1 MHKKDD
7 YILQNIANHLII
19 NCSFSKNIGLLY
31 GTMGIIIFFYH
42 YARYSK
48 TILAALVLAI
58 TASSCH
64 KDGEQADATS
74 PLKDSPV
81 VAQQVI
87 TLNGDT
93 IIVCDLSLLK
103 DTIDL
108 PLSTFVSDFE
118 LVDLGEDEE
127 ALIKE
132 TSGGGSIAVSPNY
145 IGIYSG
151 TGYKLFDKT
160 GKYITSLSARGQGPN
175 EYAFSIYDSY
185 IDEKNDRAY
194 LLPMN
199 GNKILVYDLKG
210 NAQPYIPLAHETTK
224 GKFYVDDQ
232 KKLLYVANMPFSDTA
247 STFWIQDFEGKL
259 IKEIIAGHLKIVP
272 PDFSNDIN
280 VSMNTEEIDYSV
292 FHWKNTV
299 DTLYH
304 YNEADNRLAPSFT
317 VNFKDNPILHDYI
330 ELPDYYLIRLIE
342 IESDYRYIYGLIDKK
357 TLKGN
362 YIKLKLDMLGNIDAP
377 AWAIFERG
385 LYTANIYAYYLQGQC
400 DRLSDLSSLPS
411 GIAKYIQDLQ
421 QNDCEDL
428 NNIIL
433 IGRLKKNTAES
444 FMMNDKDYQE
454 QPQMNKTVDTIKKEK
469 EEVSLKRTGKKEE
482 TITEEDD
489 PNRIY
494 TGFGVFS
501 HIPLLKGGLD
511 YFRKNNRYNDWD
523 SKNPKE
529 TLIEYVVEK
538 NGKASHVSIKESSGN
553 AELDQEAIRLIKEAE
568 YTVAKLKNG
577 KEARAGGMMINVTF
591 PTK

>member
-1 MHKKDD
+1 MK
-7 YILQNIANHLII
+7 IL
-19 NCSFSKNIGLLY
+19 
-31 GTMGIIIFFYH
+31 
-42 YARYSK
+42 K

-362 YIKLKLDMLGNIDAP
+362 YIKIKLDMLGNIDAP

>member
-1 MHKKDD
+1 MK
-7 YILQNIANHLII
+7 IL
-19 NCSFSKNIGLLY
+19 
-31 GTMGIIIFFYH
+31 
-42 YARYSK
+42 K

-108 PLSTFVSDFE
+108 PLSTFVSVDE

-160 GKYITSLSARGQGPN
+160 GKYITSLSAQGQGPN

>member
-1 MHKKDD
+1 MK
-7 YILQNIANHLII
+7 IL
-19 NCSFSKNIGLLY
+19 
-31 GTMGIIIFFYH
+31 
-42 YARYSK
+42 K

-118 LVDLGEDEE
+118 LVDLEEDEE

-160 GKYITSLSARGQGPN
+160 GKYITSLSAQGQGPN

-210 NAQPYIPLAHETTK
+210 NAQLYIPLAHETTK

>member
-1 MHKKDD
+1 MK
-7 YILQNIANHLII
+7 IL
-19 NCSFSKNIGLLY
+19 
-31 GTMGIIIFFYH
+31 
-42 YARYSK
+42 K

-160 GKYITSLSARGQGPN
+160 GKYITSLSAWGQGPN

-224 GKFYVDDQ
+224 GKFYVDEQ

-247 STFWIQDFEGKL
+247 STFWMQDFEGKL
-259 IKEIIAGHLKIVP
+259 IKEIIAGHLTIVP

-489 PNRIY
+489 SNRIY

>member
-1 MHKKDD
+1 MK
-7 YILQNIANHLII
+7 ILKI
-19 NCSFSKNIGLLY
+19 
-31 GTMGIIIFFYH
+31 
-42 YARYSK
+42 
-48 TILAALVLAI
+48 ILAALVLAI

-160 GKYITSLSARGQGPN
+160 GKYITSLSAQGQGPN

-377 AWAIFERG
+377 AWAIFKRG

>member
-1 MHKKDD
+1 MRT
-7 YILQNIANHLII
+7 L
-19 NCSFSKNIGLLY
+19 
-31 GTMGIIIFFYH
+31 
-42 YARYSK
+42 K

-304 YNEADNRLAPSFT
+304 YNETDNRLAPSFT

>member
-1 MHKKDD
+1 MK
-7 YILQNIANHLII
+7 IL
-19 NCSFSKNIGLLY
+19 
-31 GTMGIIIFFYH
+31 
-42 YARYSK
+42 K

-224 GKFYVDDQ
+224 GKFYVDEQ

-247 STFWIQDFEGKL
+247 STFWMQDFEGKL
-259 IKEIIAGHLKIVP
+259 IKEIIAGHLTIVP

-317 VNFKDNPILHDYI
+317 VNFKDNLILHDYI

>member
-1 MHKKDD
+1 MK
-7 YILQNIANHLII
+7 IL
-19 NCSFSKNIGLLY
+19 
-31 GTMGIIIFFYH
+31 
-42 YARYSK
+42 K
-48 TILAALVLAI
+48 TILAALVLAF

-160 GKYITSLSARGQGPN
+160 GKYITSLSAQGQGPN

>member
-1 MHKKDD
+1 MRT
-7 YILQNIANHLII
+7 L
-19 NCSFSKNIGLLY
+19 
-31 GTMGIIIFFYH
+31 
-42 YARYSK
+42 K

-529 TLIEYVVEK
+529 TFIEYVVEK

>member
-1 MHKKDD
+1 MK
-7 YILQNIANHLII
+7 IL
-19 NCSFSKNIGLLY
+19 
-31 GTMGIIIFFYH
+31 
-42 YARYSK
+42 K

-118 LVDLGEDEE
+118 LVDLGEGEE

-160 GKYITSLSARGQGPN
+160 GKYITSLSAQGQGPN

>member
-1 MHKKDD
+1 MK
-7 YILQNIANHLII
+7 IL
-19 NCSFSKNIGLLY
+19 
-31 GTMGIIIFFYH
+31 
-42 YARYSK
+42 K

-160 GKYITSLSARGQGPN
+160 GKYITSLSAQGQGPN

-411 GIAKYIQDLQ
+411 GIAKYIQ

>member
-1 MHKKDD
+1 MK
-7 YILQNIANHLII
+7 IL
-19 NCSFSKNIGLLY
+19 
-31 GTMGIIIFFYH
+31 
-42 YARYSK
+42 K

-160 GKYITSLSARGQGPN
+160 GKYITSLSAQGQGPN

-362 YIKLKLDMLGNIDAP
+362 YIKLKLDMLRNIDAP

>member
-1 MHKKDD
+1 MK
-7 YILQNIANHLII
+7 IL
-19 NCSFSKNIGLLY
+19 
-31 GTMGIIIFFYH
+31 
-42 YARYSK
+42 K

-160 GKYITSLSARGQGPN
+160 GKYITSLSAQGQGPN

-411 GIAKYIQDLQ
+411 GIANYIQDLQ

>member
-1 MHKKDD
+1 MK
-7 YILQNIANHLII
+7 IL
-19 NCSFSKNIGLLY
+19 
-31 GTMGIIIFFYH
+31 
-42 YARYSK
+42 K

-160 GKYITSLSARGQGPN
+160 GKYITSLSAQGQGPN

-185 IDEKNDRAY
+185 IDEKKDRAY

>member
-1 MHKKDD
+1 MK
-7 YILQNIANHLII
+7 IL
-19 NCSFSKNIGLLY
+19 
-31 GTMGIIIFFYH
+31 
-42 YARYSK
+42 K

-160 GKYITSLSARGQGPN
+160 GKYITSLSAQGQGPN

-304 YNEADNRLAPSFT
+304 YSEADNRLAPSFT

>member
-1 MHKKDD
+1 MK
-7 YILQNIANHLII
+7 IL
-19 NCSFSKNIGLLY
+19 
-31 GTMGIIIFFYH
+31 
-42 YARYSK
+42 K

-160 GKYITSLSARGQGPN
+160 GKYITSLSAQGQGPN

-342 IESDYRYIYGLIDKK
+342 IESDYRYICGLIDKK

>member
-1 MHKKDD
+1 MK
-7 YILQNIANHLII
+7 ILKI
-19 NCSFSKNIGLLY
+19 
-31 GTMGIIIFFYH
+31 
-42 YARYSK
+42 
-48 TILAALVLAI
+48 ILAALVLAI

-160 GKYITSLSARGQGPN
+160 GKYITSLSAQGQGPN

-433 IGRLKKNTAES
+433 IWRLKKNTAES

>member
-1 MHKKDD
+1 MK
-7 YILQNIANHLII
+7 IL
-19 NCSFSKNIGLLY
+19 
-31 GTMGIIIFFYH
+31 
-42 YARYSK
+42 K

-151 TGYKLFDKT
+151 TGYKLFGKT
-160 GKYITSLSARGQGPN
+160 GKYITSLSAQGQGPN

>member
-1 MHKKDD
+1 MK
-7 YILQNIANHLII
+7 IL
-19 NCSFSKNIGLLY
+19 
-31 GTMGIIIFFYH
+31 
-42 YARYSK
+42 K

-160 GKYITSLSARGQGPN
+160 GKYITSLSAQGQGPN

-210 NAQPYIPLAHETTK
+210 NAQLYIPLAHETTK

-511 YFRKNNRYNDWD
+511 YFRKNNHYNDWD

>member
-1 MHKKDD
+1 MK
-7 YILQNIANHLII
+7 IL
-19 NCSFSKNIGLLY
+19 
-31 GTMGIIIFFYH
+31 
-42 YARYSK
+42 K

-482 TITEEDD
+482 TANEEDD

>member
-1 MHKKDD
+1 MK
-7 YILQNIANHLII
+7 IL
-19 NCSFSKNIGLLY
+19 
-31 GTMGIIIFFYH
+31 
-42 YARYSK
+42 K

-81 VAQQVI
+81 VAQQGI
-87 TLNGDT
+87 TVNGDT

-160 GKYITSLSARGQGPN
+160 GKYITSLSAQGQGPN

-259 IKEIIAGHLKIVP
+259 IKEIIAGHLTIVP

-385 LYTANIYAYYLQGQC
+385 LYTANIYAYY
-400 DRLSDLSSLPS
+400 R
-411 GIAKYIQDLQ
+411 YIQ
-421 QNDCEDL
+421 
-428 NNIIL
+428 I
-433 IGRLKKNTAES
+433 
-444 FMMNDKDYQE
+444 
-454 QPQMNKTVDTIKKEK
+454 
-469 EEVSLKRTGKKEE
+469 
-482 TITEEDD
+482 
-489 PNRIY
+489 
-494 TGFGVFS
+494 
-501 HIPLLKGGLD
+501 
-511 YFRKNNRYNDWD
+511 
-523 SKNPKE
+523 
-529 TLIEYVVEK
+529 
-538 NGKASHVSIKESSGN
+538 
-553 AELDQEAIRLIKEAE
+553 
-568 YTVAKLKNG
+568 
-577 KEARAGGMMINVTF
+577 
-591 PTK
+591 

>member
-1 MHKKDD
+1 MK
-7 YILQNIANHLII
+7 IL
-19 NCSFSKNIGLLY
+19 
-31 GTMGIIIFFYH
+31 
-42 YARYSK
+42 K

-304 YNEADNRLAPSFT
+304 YNEVDNRLAPSFT

>member
-1 MHKKDD
+1 MK
-7 YILQNIANHLII
+7 IL
-19 NCSFSKNIGLLY
+19 
-31 GTMGIIIFFYH
+31 
-42 YARYSK
+42 K

-494 TGFGVFS
+494 TGFGDFS

>member
-1 MHKKDD
+1 MK
-7 YILQNIANHLII
+7 IL
-19 NCSFSKNIGLLY
+19 
-31 GTMGIIIFFYH
+31 
-42 YARYSK
+42 K

-160 GKYITSLSARGQGPN
+160 GKYITSLSAQGQGPN

-185 IDEKNDRAY
+185 IDEKNVRAY

>member
-1 MHKKDD
+1 MK
-7 YILQNIANHLII
+7 IL
-19 NCSFSKNIGLLY
+19 
-31 GTMGIIIFFYH
+31 
-42 YARYSK
+42 K

-444 FMMNDKDYQE
+444 FMMNDKDYRE

>member
-1 MHKKDD
+1 MRT
-7 YILQNIANHLII
+7 L
-19 NCSFSKNIGLLY
+19 
-31 GTMGIIIFFYH
+31 
-42 YARYSK
+42 K

-132 TSGGGSIAVSPNY
+132 TSGGGSIAVSSNY

-194 LLPMN
+194 LLPMD
-199 GNKILVYDLKG
+199 GNKILIYDLKG

-224 GKFYVDDQ
+224 GKFYVDVQ

-259 IKEIIAGHLKIVP
+259 IKEIIAKHLTIVP

-280 VSMNTEEIDYSV
+280 VSMNTEKIDYSV

-342 IESDYRYIYGLIDKK
+342 KEPDYRYIYGLIDKK

-385 LYTANIYAYYLQGQC
+385 LYTANIYADYLQGQC
-400 DRLSDLSSLPS
+400 DRLSNLSSLPS

-454 QPQMNKTVDTIKKEK
+454 QPQMNKTVGTIKKEK

>member
-1 MHKKDD
+1 MK
-7 YILQNIANHLII
+7 ILKA
-19 NCSFSKNIGLLY
+19 
-31 GTMGIIIFFYH
+31 
-42 YARYSK
+42 
-48 TILAALVLAI
+48 ILAALVLAI

-224 GKFYVDDQ
+224 GKFYVDEQ

-247 STFWIQDFEGKL
+247 STFWMQDFEGKL
-259 IKEIIAGHLKIVP
+259 IKEIIAGHLTIVP

-489 PNRIY
+489 SNRIY

>member
-1 MHKKDD
+1 MRT
-7 YILQNIANHLII
+7 L
-19 NCSFSKNIGLLY
+19 
-31 GTMGIIIFFYH
+31 
-42 YARYSK
+42 K

-160 GKYITSLSARGQGPN
+160 GKYITSLSARGQGSN

>member
-1 MHKKDD
+1 MK
-7 YILQNIANHLII
+7 IL
-19 NCSFSKNIGLLY
+19 
-31 GTMGIIIFFYH
+31 
-42 YARYSK
+42 K

-160 GKYITSLSARGQGPN
+160 GKYITSLSAQGQGPN

-482 TITEEDD
+482 TITEEDE

>member
-1 MHKKDD
+1 MK
-7 YILQNIANHLII
+7 IL
-19 NCSFSKNIGLLY
+19 
-31 GTMGIIIFFYH
+31 
-42 YARYSK
+42 K

-160 GKYITSLSARGQGPN
+160 GKYITSLSAQGQGPN

-299 DTLYH
+299 DTLYY

>member
-1 MHKKDD
+1 MK
-7 YILQNIANHLII
+7 IL
-19 NCSFSKNIGLLY
+19 
-31 GTMGIIIFFYH
+31 
-42 YARYSK
+42 K

-132 TSGGGSIAVSPNY
+132 TSGGGAIAVSPNY

-160 GKYITSLSARGQGPN
+160 GKYITSLSAQGQGPN

>member
-1 MHKKDD
+1 MK
-7 YILQNIANHLII
+7 IL
-19 NCSFSKNIGLLY
+19 
-31 GTMGIIIFFYH
+31 
-42 YARYSK
+42 K

-160 GKYITSLSARGQGPN
+160 GKYITSLSAQGQGPN

-330 ELPDYYLIRLIE
+330 ELPDYHLIRLIE

>member
-1 MHKKDD
+1 MK
-7 YILQNIANHLII
+7 IL
-19 NCSFSKNIGLLY
+19 
-31 GTMGIIIFFYH
+31 
-42 YARYSK
+42 K

-224 GKFYVDDQ
+224 GKFYVDEQ

-247 STFWIQDFEGKL
+247 STFWMQDFEGKL
-259 IKEIIAGHLKIVP
+259 IKEIIAGHLTIVP

-317 VNFKDNPILHDYI
+317 VNFKDNLILHDYI

-482 TITEEDD
+482 PITEEDD

>member
-1 MHKKDD
+1 MK
-7 YILQNIANHLII
+7 IL
-19 NCSFSKNIGLLY
+19 
-31 GTMGIIIFFYH
+31 
-42 YARYSK
+42 K

-259 IKEIIAGHLKIVP
+259 IKEIIAGHLTIVP

>member
-1 MHKKDD
+1 MK
-7 YILQNIANHLII
+7 IL
-19 NCSFSKNIGLLY
+19 
-31 GTMGIIIFFYH
+31 
-42 YARYSK
+42 K

-160 GKYITSLSARGQGPN
+160 GKYITSLSAQGQGPN

-577 KEARAGGMMINVTF
+577 KEARAGGMMISVTF

>member
-1 MHKKDD
+1 MRT
-7 YILQNIANHLII
+7 L
-19 NCSFSKNIGLLY
+19 
-31 GTMGIIIFFYH
+31 
-42 YARYSK
+42 K

>member
-1 MHKKDD
+1 MK
-7 YILQNIANHLII
+7 IL
-19 NCSFSKNIGLLY
+19 
-31 GTMGIIIFFYH
+31 
-42 YARYSK
+42 K

-501 HIPLLKGGLD
+501 HIPLLKGGLG

>member
-1 MHKKDD
+1 MK
-7 YILQNIANHLII
+7 IL
-19 NCSFSKNIGLLY
+19 
-31 GTMGIIIFFYH
+31 
-42 YARYSK
+42 K

-377 AWAIFERG
+377 AWAIFEMG

>member
-1 MHKKDD
+1 MK
-7 YILQNIANHLII
+7 IL
-19 NCSFSKNIGLLY
+19 
-31 GTMGIIIFFYH
+31 
-42 YARYSK
+42 K

-160 GKYITSLSARGQGPN
+160 GKYITSLSAQGQGPN

-210 NAQPYIPLAHETTK
+210 NAQLYIPLAHETTK

>member
-1 MHKKDD
+1 MK
-7 YILQNIANHLII
+7 IL
-19 NCSFSKNIGLLY
+19 
-31 GTMGIIIFFYH
+31 
-42 YARYSK
+42 K

-224 GKFYVDDQ
+224 GKFYVDEQ

-489 PNRIY
+489 SNRIY